1 MEVVVRTRKRVKSV
15 YFGWWIVAGG
25 STIQALHG
33 SMLLHGFTA
42 YFIFLQDEFGWS
54 RAVVAAGFAFTRFE
68 SAILGPFQGWLVDR
82 FGARPIVFIGLFIF
96 GGGFLLF
103 SRVNSLPMYFIAFA
117 VMAVGASLGGF
128 ISVTATIANWFSRRR
143 AMAMG
148 IALTGTSLGG
158 LMVPVLAWSLTA
170 YGWRTTAVISGLLI
184 WFIGMPVALLLR
196 RTPEEY
202 GYLPDGRKESP
213 PLEQV
218 PGSTVAETSAEATIE
233 YNFTAREALR
243 TPAFWLIS
251 CGHASAL
258 LVVSAVAI
266 HQIPHMVQAVGL
278 SIQAAGGIV
287 AYLMVVAVTGQL
299 LGGYVADKMSKR
311 ILLVACLLGHMAG
324 LLVLAYATNLA
335 ALFLYATLHGL
346 SWGVRGPTQQS
357 LRADYFGRAS
367 FATILGFSSLV
378 MMIAMMV
385 APIFAGWLAD
395 LQGDYR
401 MAFTILAVLTGFGS
415 VFFMFARK
423 PIPRSVTGSEQV
435 ASR

>member
-1 MEVVVRTRKRVKSV
+1 MEVVVRTRRRVKSV
-15 YFGWWIVAGG
+15 FFGWWIVAGG
-25 STIQALHG
+25 ATIQALHG
-33 SMLLHGFTA
+33 SLLLHGFTA

-54 RAVVAAGFAFTRFE
+54 RAVVATGFAFTRFE

-96 GGGFLLF
+96 GCGFLLF
-103 SRVNSLPMYFIAFA
+103 SRVNSLPVYFMAFA

-148 IALTGTSLGG
+148 MALTGTSLGG
-158 LMVPVLAWSLTA
+158 LMVPVLALSLTA

-196 RTPEEY
+196 RSPEEY

-218 PGSTVAETSAEATIE
+218 PGSTVAQAATVPAE
-233 YNFTAREALR
+233 YSFTTREALR

-266 HQIPHMVQAVGL
+266 HQIPHMIQAVGL
-278 SIQAAGGIV
+278 SLQAAGGIV
-287 AYLMVVAVTGQL
+287 AYLMVVTITGQVI
-299 LGGYVADKMSKR
+299 GGYLADKMNKR

-324 LLVLAYATNLA
+324 LLALAYATNVP
-335 ALFLYATLHGL
+335 ALLLYATLHGL

-357 LRADYFGRAS
+357 IRADYFGRAS

-378 MMIAMMV
+378 LMMAMMV

-395 LQGDYR
+395 LRGDYK
-401 MAFTILAVLTGFGS
+401 MAFTILAVITGFGS
-415 VFFMFARK
+415 IFFAFASK
-423 PIPRSVTGSEQV
+423 PVPRGLTGVEQP
-435 ASR
+435 ASQ